1 MKFVHKSSIEW
12 MRDRSQYLT
21 ASEIRKLV
29 PLTAGGRKKNITD
42 DMRLEVL
49 ANKMREIREDD
60 CMSYGVMARGH
71 LLEPYAIGSF
81 NLISGLP
88 NLLYHWDDRVLT
100 RDGVLGFSPDALD
113 VPMDMSNEDAVEKAT
128 IIGEVK
134 SYEAGRHLLTA
145 AADKSTLEERW
156 QIATAMMVCKNA
168 DVAYLILY
176 NPDMT
181 KLDLQVIALKYKRD
195 ELESELS
202 IIEEVKEDWLDFLDR
217 FDFDELDV
225 LKGSSCVKADDIYD
239 YIQKNQELN
248 PF

>member
-1 MKFVHKSSIEW
+1 MKFVHKCSIEW
-12 MRDRSQYLT
+12 MRDRSKYLT

-29 PLTAGGRKKNITD
+29 PLTAGGRKKKITD

-81 NLISGLP
+81 NLAFGVS
-88 NLLYHWDDRVLT
+88 NLYHWDDRVLT

-134 SYEAGRHLLTA
+134 SYEAGRHLITA
-145 AADKSTLEERW
+145 ASNKSTLEERW
-156 QIATAMMVCKNA
+156 QIATAMTVCKNA

-176 NPDMT
+176 NPDIT
-181 KLDLQVIALKYKRD
+181 KRDLQVIALEYKRD
-195 ELESELS
+195 ELESELG

-217 FDFDELDV
+217 LDFDELDV
-225 LKGSSCVKADDIYD
+225 LKGSSCNKADDIYD

>member
-1 MKFVHKSSIEW
+1 MKFVHRCSIEW

-29 PLTAGGRKKNITD
+29 PLTAGGRKRNITD

-60 CMSYGVMARGH
+60 CMSYGIMARGH

-81 NLISGLP
+81 NLVSGKP

-113 VPMDMSNEDAVEKAT
+113 VPMDMSNKDAVEKAT

-134 SYEAGRHLLTA
+134 SYEARQHLTTA
-145 AADKSTLEERW
+145 AANKSTLEERW
-156 QIATAMMVCKNA
+156 QIATAMTVCKNA
-168 DVAYLILY
+168 NVAYLILY

-181 KLDLQVIALKYKRD
+181 KRDLQVIALEYKRD
-195 ELESELS
+195 ELELELG
-202 IIEEVKEDWLDFLDR
+202 IIEAVKEDWLDFLGR
-217 FDFDELDV
+217 FDFDKLDV
-225 LKGSSCVKADDIYD
+225 LKGCSCVNADDIYD

>member
-1 MKFVHKSSIEW
+1 MKFIHRCSIEW

-29 PLTAGGRKKNITD
+29 PLTAGGRMRKITD
-42 DMRLEVL
+42 NMRLEIL

-81 NLISGLP
+81 NLVSGMS
-88 NLLYHWDDRVLT
+88 NLLYHWDDKVLT

-134 SYEAGRHLLTA
+134 SYEAGRHLITA
-145 AADKSTLEERW
+145 ASDKSTLEERW
-156 QIATAMMVCKNA
+156 QIATAMTVCENA
-168 DVAYLILY
+168 NMAYLILY

-181 KLDLQVIALKYKRD
+181 KQDLQVIAIEYKRD
-195 ELESELS
+195 ELDSEIG
-202 IIEEVKEDWLDFLDR
+202 IIKMVEEDWLNFLDT

-225 LKGSSCVKADDIYD
+225 VKGSSCVKADDIYD
-239 YIQKNQELN
+239 YIEKNQELN

>member
-1 MKFVHKSSIEW
+1 MKFVHRCSIEW

-29 PLTAGGRKKNITD
+29 PFTAGGRKRKITD

-81 NLISGLP
+81 NLISGVP

-128 IIGEVK
+128 IVGEVK
-134 SYEAGRHLLTA
+134 SYEAGRHLITA
-145 AADKSTLEERW
+145 ATDKSTLEERW
-156 QIATAMMVCKNA
+156 QIATAMTVCKNA
-168 DVAYLILY
+168 NVAYLILY
-176 NPDMT
+176 NPDMM
-181 KLDLQVIALKYKRD
+181 KRDLQVIALKYKRD
-195 ELESELS
+195 ELDSELG
-202 IIEEVKEDWLDFLDR
+202 IIEAVKEDWLDFLGR
-217 FDFDELDV
+217 VDFDELDV
-225 LKGSSCVKADDIYD
+225 LKGSSYVKADDIYD
-239 YIQKNQELN
+239 YIKKNQELN

>member
-1 MKFVHKSSIEW
+1 MKFVHRCSIEW

-29 PLTAGGRKKNITD
+29 PLTASGRKKKITD

-81 NLISGLP
+81 NLISGVP
-88 NLLYHWDDRVLT
+88 NLYHWDDRVLT

-113 VPMDMSNEDAVEKAT
+113 VPMDMSNEDAVKKAT

-145 AADKSTLEERW
+145 TADKSTLEERW
-156 QIATAMMVCKNA
+156 QIATAMTVCENA

-181 KLDLQVIALKYKRD
+181 KQDLQVIALKYKRSELNS
-195 ELESELS
+195 ELEV
-202 IIEEVKEDWLDFLDR
+202 IEAVKEDWLDFLGR
-217 FDFDELDV
+217 LNFDKLDV
-225 LKGSSCVKADDIYD
+225 LKSSSCVKADDIYD
-239 YIQKNQELN
+239 YIKKNQELN

>member
-1 MKFVHKSSIEW
+1 MKFVHRCSIEW

-29 PLTAGGRKKNITD
+29 PFTAGGRKRNITD
-42 DMRLEVL
+42 AMRLEIL

-71 LLEPYAIGSF
+71 LLEPYAIRSF
-81 NLISGLP
+81 NLISETS
-88 NLLYHWDDRVLT
+88 NLYHWDDRVLT

-113 VPMDMSNEDAVEKAT
+113 VPMDMGNEDAVEKAT

-156 QIATAMMVCKNA
+156 QIATAMTVCKNA
-168 DVAYLILY
+168 NVAYLILY

-181 KLDLQVIALKYKRD
+181 KRDLQVIAVEYRRD
-195 ELESELS
+195 ELDSELG
-202 IIEEVKEDWLDFLDR
+202 IIEAVEEDWLDFLDR

-225 LKGSSCVKADDIYD
+225 LKGSSCVNADDIYD
-239 YIQKNQELN
+239 CIEKNQELN